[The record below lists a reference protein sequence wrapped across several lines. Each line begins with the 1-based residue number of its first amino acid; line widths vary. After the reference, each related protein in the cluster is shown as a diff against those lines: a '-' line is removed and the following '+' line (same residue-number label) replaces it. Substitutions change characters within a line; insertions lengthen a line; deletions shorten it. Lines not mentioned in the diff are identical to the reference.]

1 VFKVADLFNHQ
12 PEGPQTWAAMD
23 DELDNPWQILRGDD
37 GLLYVEISAHRLPF
51 LRALVAPCRT
61 RHAPSICTLR
71 GAWIGMERERE
82 GGQGLREGEREGGR
96 EGRREG
102 RREKARSGSFV
113 ACCSLAL

>member
-1 VFKVADLFNHQ
+1 MVAFKVADLFNHQ

-61 RHAPSICTLR
+61 RHVPSICTLR
-71 GAWIGMERERE
+71 DAWTGRERERE
-82 GGQGLREGEREGGR
+82 GEQGWSEGVREGGR
-96 EGRREG
+96 EE
-102 RREKARSGSFV
+102 ARSGSFV
-113 ACCSLAL
+113 A